1 VNKPSIVIVSG
12 LSGSGKS
19 VALRAIEDAGLFCV
33 DNLPPQLIDSIASAT
48 TDKAPGV
55 AVGIDVREKEFL
67 PVIDSVLSS
76 LREKY
81 SVTII
86 FLEAETEVLMR
97 RFKETRRPHPLM
109 AAGDRDIKAAIEDE
123 RELLGP
129 LRELADRIVDTSSYT
144 PHQLR
149 HLMLSLY
156 ARGAA
161 KETLSLTLVSFG
173 FKFGVPLNVD
183 LLFDVRFLPNPHF
196 VPELRELRGTD
207 EEVRKFVLERPE
219 TEELI
224 DRLSGLLNFLMP
236 LYLKEGKS
244 YLTIGIGCTGG
255 RHRSPAIVEK
265 IASLIRRDSVSVE
278 VVHRDM

>member
-1 VNKPSIVIVSG
+1 MNKPAIVIVSG

-33 DNLPPQLIDSIASAT
+33 DNPPPQLIDSIASTT

-67 PVIDSVLSS
+67 PVIDSVLAS
-76 LREKY
+76 LRLKY
-81 SVTII
+81 NVTII

-109 AAGDRDIKAAIEDE
+109 GAGEGDIQGAIEAE
-123 RELLGP
+123 RELLRP

-156 ARGAA
+156 AQGAA
-161 KETLSLTLVSFG
+161 RETLNLTLVSFG
-173 FKFGVPLNVD
+173 FKFGAPLNAD

-196 VPELRELRGTD
+196 VPELRDLKGTD
-207 EEVRKFVLERPE
+207 EEVRRFVLERPE
-219 TEELI
+219 AVELI
-224 DRLSGLLNFLMP
+224 ERLAGLLNFLIP
-236 LYLKEGKS
+236 LYLREGRS

-265 IASLIRRDSVSVE
+265 VASLISRDSLSVE
-278 VVHRDM
+278 IVHRDM